1 MARKTA
7 LVVGGLGVIGRNLIN
22 HLATL
27 GDWDIVAVSRR
38 APDKEIA
45 KKAKF
50 IACDLLD
57 RNQASAKLG
66 GLNDI
71 THVFCCAL
79 YGGIDATTT
88 EQNKALVQNPV
99 EVISAASP
107 ETLERVVLQEGSKA
121 YGRQLG
127 PFKTPAFESD
137 SRHMPPNFYYDQE
150 DFLIEFQNGKDWSW
164 AVLRPEAVCGFAVGN
179 PMNLIMC
186 FGTYA
191 AICKELGM
199 PLKYPGELAGFEA
212 INQVTDS
219 GLLAR
224 MTVWAATSKNAANE
238 IFNITNG
245 DGFRYANLW
254 KGWADFFGMDV
265 GYPQRIRCS
274 DVMPDKGPIWDR
286 IVERQGLVKLPYEQT
301 AGWPY
306 FDFNMDT
313 SWDVLMSDFK
323 RLDKGFTEVVNT
335 EKMFLNLFA
344 EFRRRKVLP

>member
-1 MARKTA
+1 MARKKA

-27 GDWDIVAVSRR
+27 DDWDIVAVSRR
-38 APDKEIA
+38 DPDEEMAA
-45 KKAKF
+45 KADF

-57 RNQASAKLG
+57 LAQAEEKLAP
-66 GLNDI
+66 LSDV

-79 YGGIDATTT
+79 DGGIDATNT
-88 EQNKALVQNPV
+88 EQNRKLVAHPV
-99 EVISAASP
+99 QVMDAVSSN
-107 ETLERVVLQEGSKA
+107 LERVVLQEGSKA

-150 DFLIEFQNGKDWSW
+150 DFLIEFQKGKRWSW
-164 AVLRPEAVCGFAVGN
+164 AVVRPEAVCGFAVGN

-191 AICKELGM
+191 AISKELGM
-199 PLKYPGELAGFEA
+199 PLKYPGELGGFEA

-224 MTVWAATSKNAANE
+224 MTVWSATAKSAANE

-245 DGFRYANLW
+245 DGFRYVNVW
-254 KGWADFFGMDV
+254 SDWAEHFGMAV
-265 GYPQRIRCS
+265 GMPQRIIS
-274 DVMPDKGPIWDR
+274 SEVMPDKGPIWDR
-286 IVERQGLVKLPYEQT
+286 IVKKHDLVRLPYEKT

-313 SWDVLMSDFK
+313 SWDVLMSDAK
-323 RLDKGFTEVVNT
+323 RIDRGFTEMVET
-335 EKMFLNLFA
+335 EKMFLDLFA

>member
-1 MARKTA
+1 MARKNA

-22 HLATL
+22 HMATL
-27 GDWDIVAVSRR
+27 DDWDIAAVSRR
-38 APDKEIA
+38 APDEEMAA
-45 KKAKF
+45 KAEF
-50 IACDLLD
+50 ISCDLLD
-57 RNQASAKLG
+57 KAQAEAKLVH
-66 GLNDI
+66 LTDI

-88 EQNKALVQNPV
+88 EQNRLLVANPV
-99 EVISAASP
+99 EVIANVSP
-107 ETLERVVLQEGSKA
+107 SLERVVLQEGSKA

-127 PFKTPAFESD
+127 PFKTPAKESD

-150 DFLIEFQNGKDWSW
+150 DFLIEYQKGKSWSW

-191 AICKELGM
+191 AISKELGM
-199 PLKYPGELAGFEA
+199 PLKYPGDLRGFEA

-224 MTVWAATSKNAANE
+224 MTIWTATAENAANE

-245 DGFRYANLW
+245 DGFRYVNVW
-254 KGWADFFGMDV
+254 PDWAQFFGMEV
-265 GYPQRIRCS
+265 GMPQRIVS
-274 DVMPDKGPIWDR
+274 AEVMPDKGPVWDR
-286 IVERQGLVKLPYEQT
+286 IIEKYGLMKLPYEKT

-313 SWDVLMSDFK
+313 SWDVLMSDAK
-323 RLDKGFTEVVNT
+323 RIDRGFAEMVDTEA
-335 EKMFLNLFA
+335 MFLRHFA

>member
-1 MARKTA
+1 MARKKA

-22 HLATL
+22 HLSSL
-27 GDWDIVAVSRR
+27 GDWDIAAVSRR
-38 APDKEIA
+38 APDAEMAA
-45 KKAKF
+45 KADF
-50 IACDLLD
+50 VSCDLLD
-57 RNQASAKLG
+57 MAEAERKLAH
-66 GLNDI
+66 LTDV

-79 YGGIDATTT
+79 HGGIDATTT
-88 EQNKALVQNPV
+88 EQNRRLVAHPV
-99 EVISAASP
+99 TVIDAVAP
-107 ETLERVVLQEGSKA
+107 GLERVVLQEGSKA

-150 DFLIEFQNGKDWSW
+150 DFLIDFQKGRNWSW

-186 FGTYA
+186 FGVYA
-191 AICKELGM
+191 AISKELGM
-199 PLKYPGELAGFEA
+199 PLKYPGEIAGFEA

-224 MTVWAATSKNAANE
+224 MTVWAATAPNAANE

-245 DGFRYANLW
+245 DGFRYVNVW
-254 KGWADFFGMDV
+254 PDWAAHFGMTV
-265 GYPQRIRCS
+265 AAPQRIRS
-274 DVMPDKGPIWDR
+274 AEVMPDKAPVWDR
-286 IVERQGLVKLPYEQT
+286 IVAKHGLLDLPYEQT

-313 SWDVLMSDFK
+313 TWDVLMSDAK
-323 RLDKGFTEVVNT
+323 RIDRGFTEMVDT
-335 EKMFLNLFA
+335 EAMFLDLFA

>member
-7 LVVGGLGVIGRNLIN
+7 LVLGGLGVIGRNLIN
-22 HLATL
+22 HLSAL
-27 GDWDIVAVSRR
+27 DDWTVIAVSRR
-38 APDKEIA
+38 GPDAEMAA
-45 KKAKF
+45 KARF
-50 IACDLLD
+50 ISCDMLD
-57 RNQASAKLG
+57 RADTERKLA
-66 GLNDI
+66 GLTDV

-88 EQNKALVQNPV
+88 EQNRRLVAYPV
-99 EVISAASP
+99 EVISNVAKS
-107 ETLERVVLQEGSKA
+107 LERVVLQEGSKA

-127 PFKTPAFESD
+127 PFKTPAKESD

-150 DFLIEFQNGKDWSW
+150 DFLIEFQKGKSWTW
-164 AVLRPEAVCGFAVGN
+164 AVLRPEAVCGFAMGN
-179 PMNLIMC
+179 PMNLILC

-191 AICKELGM
+191 AISKELGM
-199 PLKYPGELAGFEA
+199 LLKYPGEIGGFHA

-224 MTVWAATSKNAANE
+224 MTIWSATSPKVGNE

-245 DGFRYANLW
+245 DNFRYVNVW
-254 KGWADFFGMDV
+254 SDWARHFGMEV
-265 GYPQRIRCS
+265 GQPQRIVS
-274 DVMPDKGPIWDR
+274 AQVMPDKGPVWDR
-286 IVERQGLVKLPYEQT
+286 IVKKHGLLPTPYEQT

-313 SWDVLMSDFK
+313 SWDVLLCDAK
-323 RLDKGFTEVVNT
+323 RIDRGFTEMVDT
-335 EKMFLNLFA
+335 EAMFLRLFG

>member
-1 MARKTA
+1 MARKKA

-22 HLATL
+22 HLAML
-27 GDWDIVAVSRR
+27 DDWDIVAVSRR
-38 APDKEIA
+38 SPDDEMA
-45 KKAKF
+45 GKAEF
-50 IACDLLD
+50 ISCDLLD
-57 RNQASAKLG
+57 MAEAERKLAH
-66 GLNDI
+66 LTDV

-88 EQNKALVQNPV
+88 EQNRKLVANPV
-99 EVISAASP
+99 TVMDAVSP
-107 ETLERVVLQEGSKA
+107 SLERVVLQEGSKA

-150 DFLIEFQNGKDWSW
+150 DFLIAFQEGKRWSW

-191 AICKELGM
+191 AISKELGM
-199 PLKYPGELAGFEA
+199 PLKYPGEIGGFEA

-224 MTVWAATSKNAANE
+224 MTVWSATSPNAANE

-245 DGFRYANLW
+245 DGFRYVNVW
-254 KGWADFFGMDV
+254 PDWAAFFGMAV
-265 GYPQRIRCS
+265 GMPQRIRS
-274 DVMPDKGPIWDR
+274 SEVMVDKGPIWER
-286 IVERQGLVKLPYEQT
+286 IVEKHGLIPLPYEKT

-313 SWDVLMSDFK
+313 SWDVLMSDSK
-323 RLDKGFTEVVNT
+323 RIDRGYTEMVDT
-335 EKMFLNLFA
+335 ERMFLDLFA

>member
-1 MARKTA
+1 MAKNKA

-27 GDWDIVAVSRR
+27 EDWDIVAVSRR
-38 APDKEIA
+38 SPDEEMA
-45 KKAKF
+45 KKAKY
-50 IACDLLD
+50 IQCDLLD
-57 RNQASAKLG
+57 LNQTEEKFSSLT
-66 GLNDI
+66 DI

-79 YGGIDATTT
+79 DGGIDATNT
-88 EQNKALVQNPV
+88 EPNRLLVANPV
-99 EVISAASP
+99 QVISNTSNC
-107 ETLERVVLQEGSKA
+107 LQRIVLQEGSKA

-150 DFLIEFQNGKDWSW
+150 DFLIEFQKGKNWTWS
-164 AVLRPEAVCGFAVGN
+164 VLRPEAVCGFAVGN

-186 FGTYA
+186 FGVYA
-191 AICKELGM
+191 AISKELGM
-199 PLKYPGELAGFEA
+199 PLKYPGEIGGFEA

-224 MTVWAATSKNAANE
+224 MTVWAATSQNAGNE

-245 DGFRYANLW
+245 DGFRYVNVW
-254 KGWADFFGMDV
+254 SDWASHFGMEV
-265 GYPQRIRCS
+265 GPPQRIISS
-274 DVMPDKGPIWDR
+274 DIMPDKAPIWQR
-286 IVERQGLVKLPYEQT
+286 IVEKHDLYPISYDKT

-313 SWDVLMSDFK
+313 SWDVFMSDAK
-323 RLDKGFTEVVNT
+323 RIDRGFTEIIDT
-335 EKMFLNLFA
+335 EQMFLRLFE
-344 EFRRRKVLP
+344 EFRSRKVLP